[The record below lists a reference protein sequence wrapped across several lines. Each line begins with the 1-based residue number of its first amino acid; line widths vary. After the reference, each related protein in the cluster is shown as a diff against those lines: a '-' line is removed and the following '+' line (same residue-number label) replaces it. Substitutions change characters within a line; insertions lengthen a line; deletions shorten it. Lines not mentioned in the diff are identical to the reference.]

1 MQANREWMLRAL
13 AESTIIVVSII
24 LALAVDEWRDDRQN
38 QELAAQS
45 LMIFE
50 QEIRQNLGR
59 VDDAA
64 PYHAGLR
71 DVVAAMTERDGAEA
85 ELRSATEGLEPVVL
99 LNTAWETAL
108 ATGVLT
114 HMEFTIVSALSLTYS
129 RQQRFTD
136 ASQWS
141 LPQFS
146 SSTSASPRVL
156 REQIDV
162 ARSYLTSLTT
172 ILHRLEK
179 EVELYSNLVIEL
191 EEHDLKNLD
200 IVVG

>member
-1 MQANREWMLRAL
+1 MQASREWILRAL

-64 PYHAGLR
+64 PDHAGLR
-71 DVVAAMTERDGAEA
+71 DVVAGMMAGEPAEA
-85 ELRSATEGLEPVVL
+85 DLRSAMEGLEPVVL

-114 HMEFTIVSALSLTYS
+114 HMEFAIVSALSLTYS
-129 RQQRFTD
+129 RQQRFTET
-136 ASQWS
+136 SQSS

-146 SSTSASPRVL
+146 ASTSASPQVVH
-156 REQIDV
+156 EQIDL
-162 ARSYLTSLTT
+162 ARSYLTSLT
-172 ILHRLEK
+172 RD
-179 EVELYSNLVIEL
+179 EVELQTVYRQAL
-191 EEHDLKNLD
+191 EIIGGRTEEAAGNP
-200 IVVG
+200 

>member
-1 MQANREWMLRAL
+1 MQASREWILRAL

-64 PYHAGLR
+64 PDHAGLR
-71 DVVAAMTERDGAEA
+71 DVVAGMMAGEPAEA
-85 ELRSATEGLEPVVL
+85 DLRSAMEGLEPVVL

-114 HMEFTIVSALSLTYS
+114 HHGVRDSLRPVAYLQSAAALHRDESVE
-129 RQQRFTD
+129 
-136 ASQWS
+136 
-141 LPQFS
+141 
-146 SSTSASPRVL
+146 SAPVL
-156 REQIDV
+156 RINQCLAPSVREQIDL
-162 ARSYLTSLTT
+162 ARSYLTSLT
-172 ILHRLEK
+172 RD
-179 EVELYSNLVIEL
+179 EVELQTVYRQAL
-191 EEHDLKNLD
+191 EIIGGRTEEAAGNP
-200 IVVG
+200 